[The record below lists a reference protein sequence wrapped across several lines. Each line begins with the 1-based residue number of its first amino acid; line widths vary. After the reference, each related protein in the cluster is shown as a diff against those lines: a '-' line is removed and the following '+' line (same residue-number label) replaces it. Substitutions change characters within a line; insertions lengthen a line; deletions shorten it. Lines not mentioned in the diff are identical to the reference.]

1 MCYIHCEPN
10 LEHWDHPFER
20 KRGLVIAIYP
30 AIPYDIPP
38 GELKQ
43 QFNLIPCIVVY
54 AIKFASHKVQD
65 TFDCHSNKLLS
76 TTKTLYCTFQVV

>member
-43 QFNLIPCIVVY
+43 QLNLIPCHLIVHRS
-54 AIKFASHKVQD
+54 ICHKICFTQ
-65 TFDCHSNKLLS
+65 S
-76 TTKTLYCTFQVV
+76 TGYI

>member
-43 QFNLIPCIVVY
+43 QFNLIP
-54 AIKFASHKVQD
+54 
-65 TFDCHSNKLLS
+65 
-76 TTKTLYCTFQVV
+76 

>member
-30 AIPYDIPP
+30 AIPYDILP

-43 QFNLIPCIVVY
+43 QFNLIPCHLIVHRS
-54 AIKFASHKVQD
+54 ICHKICFTQSTHKVQIN
-65 TFDCHSNKLLS
+65 CYLQQKLYTALF
-76 TTKTLYCTFQVV
+76 K

>member
-43 QFNLIPCIVVY
+43 QFNLIPCHLIVHRSIHLT
-54 AIKFASHKVQD
+54 AIQIN
-65 TFDCHSNKLLS
+65 CYLQQKLYTALF
-76 TTKTLYCTFQVV
+76 K